1 MPCRSYNYDRGGRK
15 MSKRVG
21 LEASHAAAEAA
32 RMADVD
38 VIAAYPITPQT
49 HIPERL
55 AEMVANGELNAAY
68 IPVESEHSAMSTC
81 LGAAAVGARTFTATA
96 GQGLELMHE
105 VVYIASSM
113 RYPIVMTVCNRAL
126 SAPLSVWGD
135 HSDAM
140 AVRDTGWIQVFCQ
153 NNQQAFDMTLW
164 GFRVG
169 EDSRV
174 LFPVMVHFDGFH
186 LSHVTEP
193 VILPEQKEVDEFLPK
208 FHYPFAL
215 NPDKPMT
222 HGAFGPPDIYSE
234 TKIAQ
239 EVAFRKSKE
248 VIIQGFKEFGDIFGR
263 YYQPVESYRTEG
275 AKLLLLTMGSFS
287 ETAKIAIDTKKNKGE
302 SVGLISL
309 RLWRPFPFEELRQAV
324 KDAETLIVFDRC
336 ISFGGPGGPV
346 SSEVRSA
353 LYNEKERPRVVSFV
367 GGLGGRDMSVKD
379 FEYVI
384 DRGRD
389 IVEKGSMELFETV
402 GIRGKVTGIRG

>member
-1 MPCRSYNYDRGGRK
+1 

-55 AEMVANGELNAAY
+55 AEMVADGELNAAY
-68 IPVESEHSAMSTC
+68 IPVESEHSALSAC

-105 VVYIASSM
+105 VVYVASSM
-113 RYPIVMTVCNRAL
+113 RYPIVMTICNRAL

-153 NNQQAFDMTLW
+153 NNQEAFDMTLW
-164 GFRVG
+164 AFRVG

-193 VILPEQKEVDEFLPK
+193 VILPEQKEVDKFLPK

-239 EVAFRKSKE
+239 EVAFRKSKD

-263 YYQPVESYRTEG
+263 YYHPVESYRTEG

-287 ETAKIAIDTKKNKGE
+287 ETAKIAIDTMKNKGE
-302 SVGLISL
+302 SVGLINL
-309 RLWRPFPFEELRQAV
+309 RLWRPFPFGELRQAV

-346 SSEVRSA
+346 SSEIRSA
-353 LYNEKERPRVVSFV
+353 LYSEKERPRVVSFI

-379 FEYVI
+379 FEYVV
-384 DRGRD
+384 DRGRE
-389 IVEKGSMELFETV
+389 ILEKGSEELFETV
-402 GIRGKVTGIRG
+402 GIRGEVTGIRG